1 MFPAHLALLPMISE
15 PGLPGSSRMKA
26 PPSMMRCP
34 LPNFLATILAL
45 GILPTGAVRA
55 ADPPHAAADAAFK
68 AKVAPL
74 LAKYCTSC
82 HSGAKPKGELD
93 LARYGDTASIL
104 AARKTWE
111 SVLEVVENGEMP
123 PKGKPRAD
131 QAESAAVVG
140 WLQSQLTSVDCATI
154 GDPGR
159 VTLRRLNRAEYN
171 NTVKDLTDVDIRPAD
186 DFPSDDVGYGFDNI
200 GDVLSIPPILFE
212 RYMAAAETIA
222 GTAIVLD
229 EPDRGKLTAFKATDL
244 PDTEGSVK
252 QPNGRILTSNGEIPV
267 TFDAPAD
274 GDYFLVVKGYGHQA
288 GDEPV
293 QMEVRVDGKA
303 VNTFDVTERESK
315 PGRFE
320 VRTPLK
326 AGKRAVSVAFLNDY
340 CNPDEPNPERRD
352 RNLVVERIE
361 IQGPAETE
369 VKNLPRSHRTILG
382 QRKPGQS
389 EVDHARST
397 LERFATRAFRRPAT
411 SDEVDRLMAI
421 YGLARKEGEKF
432 ERGIQLGVQ
441 ATLTSPYFLFK
452 VEYDRKSKDGKPTP
466 ITDFELATRLSY
478 YLWSSM
484 PDDTLLDLAREGK
497 LKDDAVLEE
506 QVRRMLKSRKSRA
519 LVENFAG
526 QWLQLRNLKTV
537 QPDPKLFPE
546 FDESLRAAMLKE
558 TEEYFATILK
568 EDRSILEFIDS
579 DYTVLISRMAR
590 YYKIKGFKPG
600 KQDVPVKVTL
610 TDGRRGGVITQASVL
625 TVTSNA
631 TRTSPVKRGKF
642 ILEQFL
648 GAPPP
653 PPPPD
658 VPELKESG
666 VDLKATLRKRM
677 EQHRADP
684 NCAVCHAKLD
694 PLGFGL
700 ENYDAIG
707 AWREKEGEATIDAS
721 GTLPSGQSFSGAKEL
736 KAILKGR
743 SGEFTRCLAEKLM
756 TYGLGRGLD
765 YYDRCA
771 VDRIAQAVEKDGHK
785 FSRLVVEIVKSDA
798 FRKRRPKGT
807 DQ

>member
-1 MFPAHLALLPMISE
+1 
-15 PGLPGSSRMKA
+15 
-26 PPSMMRCP
+26 MMRCP
-34 LPNFLATILAL
+34 PPTLLATLLAL
-45 GILPTGAVRA
+45 AALPAEPARA
-55 ADPPHAAADAAFK
+55 ADAPNAAADAAFK
-68 AKVAPL
+68 GKVAPV
-74 LAKYCTSC
+74 LAKYCLNC
-82 HSGAKPKGELD
+82 HGGAKPKGDLD
-93 LARYGDTASIL
+93 LSKHGDTASIL
-104 AARKTWE
+104 TARKTWE
-111 SVLEVVENGEMP
+111 SVLEAVESGEMP
-123 PKGKPRAD
+123 PKGKPRPD
-131 QAESAAVVG
+131 GAESATVVG
-140 WLQSQLTSVDCATI
+140 WLQAQLTSVDCATI

-171 NTVKDLTDVDIRPAD
+171 NTIKDLTDVDLRPAD

-212 RYMAAAETIA
+212 RYMAAAEAIA
-222 GTAIVLD
+222 GAAIVLD
-229 EPDRGKLTAFKATDL
+229 EPDRGKLTTFKAADL
-244 PDTEGSVK
+244 PDTFGSTK
-252 QPNGRILTSNGEIPV
+252 HEDGRIITSTGEIPV
-267 TFDAPAD
+267 VFEAPAD
-274 GDYFLVVKGYGHQA
+274 GDYFLAVKAYGDQA
-288 GDEPV
+288 GGEPV
-293 QMEVRVDGKA
+293 KMEIRVDGKA
-303 VNTFDVTERESK
+303 VKTFSVTQTEKEH
-315 PGRFE
+315 GRFE

-326 AGKRAVSVAFLNDY
+326 AGKRTIAVAFLNDY
-340 CNPDEPNPERRD
+340 YNPDSTNPDDRD
-352 RNLVVERIE
+352 RNLIVERIE
-361 IQGPAETE
+361 VQGPAETE

-382 QRKPGQS
+382 QRKAGQTD
-389 EVDHARST
+389 EQYARAIFD
-397 LERFATRAFRRPAT
+397 RFATRAFRRPA
-411 SDEVDRLMAI
+411 SPDEVDRLMAI

-452 VEYDRKSKDGKPTP
+452 VEYDRKSKDGKPVP
-466 ITDFELATRLSY
+466 ITDFELASRLSY
-478 YLWSSM
+478 FLWSSM
-484 PDDTLLDLAREGK
+484 PDDALLDAARAGK
-497 LKDDAVLEE
+497 LKDDAGIEE
-506 QVRRMLKSRKSRA
+506 QARRMLKSRRSRA

-558 TEEYFATILK
+558 TEEYFATIMK

-579 DYTVLISRMAR
+579 DYAVLNSRMAR
-590 YYKIKGFKPG
+590 YYKIKGFRPG
-600 KQDVPVKVTL
+600 KQDVSVKTTL
-610 TDGRRGGVITQASVL
+610 TDGRRGGVLTQASVL

-707 AWREKEGEATIDAS
+707 AWRDKEGETPIDAS
-721 GTLPSGQSFSGAKEL
+721 GVLPSGQTFNGSKEL
-736 KAILKGR
+736 KAILKAR
-743 SGEFTRCLAEKLM
+743 SGEFTHCLAEKMM
-756 TYGLGRGLD
+756 TYALGRGLD

-771 VDRIAQAVEKDGHK
+771 VDRIAESVAKDEYR
-785 FSRLVVEIVKSDA
+785 FSRVVVEIVKSDA

>member
-1 MFPAHLALLPMISE
+1 
-15 PGLPGSSRMKA
+15 
-26 PPSMMRCP
+26 MRCS
-34 LPNFLATILAL
+34 LSTLLISTLAL
-45 GILPTGAVRA
+45 GAAEA
-55 ADPPHAAADAAFK
+55 ADAPHAASDAAFK
-68 AKVAPL
+68 AKVAPVL
-74 LAKYCTSC
+74 TKYCAGC
-82 HSGAKPKGELD
+82 HGGAKPKGDLD
-93 LARYGDTASIL
+93 LAKFADTASIL
-104 AARKTWE
+104 AARPKWE
-111 SVLEVVENGEMP
+111 TLLEAVEAGEMP
-123 PKGKPRAD
+123 PKGKPRPD
-131 QAESAAVVG
+131 QAESAAVVA
-140 WLQSQLTSVDCATI
+140 WLQSLLTSTDCAAI
-154 GDPGR
+154 NDPGR
-159 VTLRRLNRAEYN
+159 VTLRRLNRSEYN
-171 NTVKDLTDVDIRPAD
+171 NTVKDLTDVDVRPAD

-212 RYMAAAETIA
+212 KYMAAAEQIA
-222 GTAIVLD
+222 GAAIVLD
-229 EPDRGKLTAFKATDL
+229 DPDRGKLTAFKASEL
-244 PDTEGSVK
+244 PESEGSSK
-252 QPNGRILTSNGEIPV
+252 HANGRILPSNGEVPV
-267 TFDAPAD
+267 TFEAPAD
-274 GDYFLVVKGYGHQA
+274 GDYFLIVKAFGDQA
-288 GDEPV
+288 GREPV
-293 QMEVRVDGKA
+293 RMEIRVDGKP
-303 VNTFDVTERESK
+303 VRLFDVTQTEKE

-326 AGKRAVSVAFLNDY
+326 AGKRAISAAFTNDFY
-340 CNPDEPNPERRD
+340 NPDDPNPQARD
-352 RNLVVERIE
+352 RNLVVEKIE
-361 IQGPAETE
+361 IQGPAESE

-389 EVDHARST
+389 DDEHARSIF
-397 LERFATRAFRRPAT
+397 ERFATRAFRRVAT
-411 SDEVDRLMAI
+411 TDEIDRVMAI

-432 ERGIQLGVQ
+432 ERGIQLGLQ

-452 VEYDRKSKDGKPTP
+452 IEYDRKSKDGSPVP

-478 YLWSSM
+478 FLWSSM
-484 PDDTLLDLAREGK
+484 PDDTLLDLARAGK

-506 QVRRMLKSRKSRA
+506 QARRMLKSRKSRA

-537 QPDPKLFPE
+537 QPDPKLFPD

-558 TEEYFATILK
+558 TEEYFATVMK
-568 EDRSILEFIDS
+568 EDRSILDFIDS
-579 DYTVLISRMAR
+579 DYTVLNSRMAR
-590 YYKIKGFKPG
+590 YYRIKGFKPG
-600 KQDVPVKVTL
+600 KQDVSVKVTL
-610 TDGRRGGVITQASVL
+610 TDDRRGGVLTQASVL

-658 VPELKESG
+658 VPELKDAG

-707 AWREKEGEATIDAS
+707 SWREKEGEAAIDAS
-721 GTLPSGQSFSGAKEL
+721 GVLPSGQSFQTPKEL
-736 KAILKGR
+736 KAILMGR
-743 SGEFTRCLAEKLM
+743 SGEFTRCLAEKMM
-756 TYGLGRGLD
+756 TYALGRGLD
-765 YYDRCA
+765 YHDRCA
-771 VDRIAQAVEKDGHK
+771 VDKLSTAVEKDGHK

-798 FRKRRPKGT
+798 FRKRRPKGV